1 MNKKLKKTII
11 IAAVAVAVCGA
22 VWGGLTIARNAQR
35 GDVNVYA
42 VSDFS
47 MTNYWGDTSNTS
59 GTVTTDNLQKIYL
72 SSTQTVSK
80 VYVTEGEQVKKGM
93 KLISYDTT
101 LSETEVERA
110 RIQYDRQAGQ
120 LQEAKD
126 DLKLLQKAKRKE
138 ELEPELDKL
147 KKQLEEEKAKYDQQ
161 TGYNSNDPVTE
172 QLLDTKTLKDKNGQ
186 EYKVYYYAWPST
198 SELTGEHLLSGFGGR
213 LRVSETTPVLK
224 TNIVLVQRSGDKV
237 GGYIQANWGVRVT
250 ENYRQVSATA
260 YEITQDVQLVTDLPE
275 YKDPGHTYNS
285 ETIKKLE
292 QKVERVQELVN
303 SAMSWHDLDIAIG
316 EKYKEVNQ
324 LETSMKVAKL
334 DLEKKQSEL
343 GDGNVY
349 AEFDGTVKAVR
360 NADEAYNN
368 SEAVIELSGGGGY
381 YVTGTLSEMELGS
394 VKVGDT
400 VSISSWMTGAACE
413 GTIVSIDDYPT
424 TSGNSWGD
432 GNRNVSYYPF
442 KAFVEEDAALQANDY
457 VDIQYQKAGTQE
469 QGNSLYLQSW
479 FIRTDNGK
487 SYVMARGEDGR
498 LEQRWVQT
506 GRDLWGRYTQIRG
519 GLTTDDYV
527 AFPYGRDVVEGARTV
542 EAAADELYND
552 GL

>member
-47 MTNYWGDTSNTS
+47 MTDYWGDTSNTS
-59 GTVTTDNLQKIYL
+59 GSVTTDNLQKIYL

-147 KKQLEEEKAKYDQQ
+147 KKQLEEEKAKYDKQ

-213 LRVSETTPVLK
+213 LRVSETTPVLE

-260 YEITQDVQLVTDLPE
+260 YEITQDVQLVTNLPE

-292 QKVERVQELVN
+292 QKVEQQQKRK
-303 SAMSWHDLDIAIG
+303 MS
-316 EKYKEVNQ
+316 
-324 LETSMKVAKL
+324 SM
-334 DLEKKQSEL
+334 
-343 GDGNVY
+343 
-349 AEFDGTVKAVR
+349 
-360 NADEAYNN
+360 
-368 SEAVIELSGGGGY
+368 
-381 YVTGTLSEMELGS
+381 
-394 VKVGDT
+394 
-400 VSISSWMTGAACE
+400 
-413 GTIVSIDDYPT
+413 
-424 TSGNSWGD
+424 
-432 GNRNVSYYPF
+432 
-442 KAFVEEDAALQANDY
+442 
-457 VDIQYQKAGTQE
+457 
-469 QGNSLYLQSW
+469 
-479 FIRTDNGK
+479 
-487 SYVMARGEDGR
+487 
-498 LEQRWVQT
+498 
-506 GRDLWGRYTQIRG
+506 
-519 GLTTDDYV
+519 
-527 AFPYGRDVVEGARTV
+527 
-542 EAAADELYND
+542 
-552 GL
+552 